1 MIAGDE
7 ELLVLEDFA
16 PGRAFDHH
24 WGRTV
29 TESDVVLWATQTHLY
44 QPAYVNA
51 ERARHDGHAHRPVPA
66 GLVFAVVLGLTVED
80 LSESGGSFLGA
91 DAVRFPTPVHVGD
104 TLYASS
110 AVVERRTSR
119 SRPGWGVVTWRTVGT
134 NQHAVP
140 VVEYRRTSMVPGRRP

>member
-1 MIAGDE
+1 MTATDPIPF
-7 ELLVLEDFA
+7 LEDFT

-29 TESDVVLWATQTHLY
+29 TEADVVLWATQTHLY
-44 QPAYVNA
+44 EPAYTNA
-51 ERARHDGHAHRPVPA
+51 DRARHDGRDDRPVPA
-66 GLVFAVVLGLTVED
+66 GLVFAIVLGLTVED

-91 DAVRFPTPVHVGD
+91 DSVAFGAPVHVGD

-110 AVVERRTSR
+110 VVVERRHSR

-134 NQHAVP
+134 TQDAVT
-140 VVEYRRTSMVPGRRP
+140 VIDHRRTSMVPGRRS